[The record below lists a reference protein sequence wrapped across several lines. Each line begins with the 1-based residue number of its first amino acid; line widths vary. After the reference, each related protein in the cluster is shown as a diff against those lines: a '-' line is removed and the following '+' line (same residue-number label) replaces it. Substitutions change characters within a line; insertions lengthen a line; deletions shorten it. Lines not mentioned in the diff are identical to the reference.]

1 MFVLVTLAAERTFE
15 QRILFNMTLRHS
27 AKAFVPTA
35 LLLAHAAFSQSTLK
49 NRPAPV
55 DPNAAPDRSAAYYH
69 DSLAHLYEDL
79 AIANGRPDYAGL
91 AVEEYK
97 AALNADPTSQYLQDG
112 LADLYFKIGRVKDAV
127 TSAQDQVKKNPDDVA
142 AHTLLGKVYLRAL
155 GDTQGPQS
163 GDMLQA
169 AIGEYQTLARL
180 KPKDLE
186 THLLLGQLYG
196 LNRDTAKAEAEFKI
210 AQGLDANSEEAVLSM
225 ARLYSEQ
232 GEAQQAIDA
241 LSAIP
246 DDDRSPRVSFA
257 LGGSYDQLHK
267 TKEAIAAYK
276 AALDEEPDNPDTI
289 RALATDLLA
298 DDQLAAALPL
308 YQQLTAADPTDVES
322 QLKVSEIQRREGHYD
337 DALVTLNKAKAS
349 NANQE
354 NPELSFNEAVLYD
367 SLGKYDEAIAA
378 LKQVLAATA
387 HPDGKYSEPEKNNRA
402 IFLDRLG
409 NVYREQSDTPDAVAA
424 YKQMIGLGGEYAL
437 RGYNGEIDSY
447 RDAHQYKELVATAA
461 EAAKA
466 YPGDRDVQLM
476 YAYELAET
484 GAAEQGL
491 ALAKA
496 QLKGT
501 DAAPAPEDRG
511 TLIQIS
517 NIDLRLHRSA
527 DAQAYLNKAD
537 VLSSKPEDKLYIDLQ
552 RAMIYDHDKQYD
564 QAEAEY
570 RKALAVDP
578 NSAVVLNDL
587 GYMFADRG
595 VNLPEALKMIQKAV
609 ELDPQNGAYLDSL
622 GWVYFK
628 LGQYGPAE
636 DNLHKAIDRTAT
648 DASMHDHLGEVY
660 EKTGRLKLAVAQ
672 WERSMTE
679 YAHSLPADAD
689 PADIAK
695 VKHKL
700 DDARV
705 KLAKLNT
712 STNKKSE

>member
-1 MFVLVTLAAERTFE
+1 
-15 QRILFNMTLRHS
+15 MTLRQS
-27 AKAFVPTA
+27 ARTVVPAA
-35 LLLAHAAFSQSTLK
+35 LLLVAQAAFSQSTLK
-49 NRPAPV
+49 NRPVPP
-55 DPNAAPDRSAAYYH
+55 DPNATPDRSSAYYH
-69 DSLAHLYEDL
+69 DGLAHLYEEL
-79 AIANGRPDYAGL
+79 AISNGRPDYAAL

-97 AALNADPTSQYLQDG
+97 AALNADPNSQYLQDG
-112 LADLYFKIGRVKDAV
+112 LADLYFKIGRVKDAI
-127 TSAQDQVKKNPDDVA
+127 TSAQDQVKKNPDDIS

-155 GDTQGPQS
+155 GDMQGPQS
-163 GDMLQA
+163 NEMLQA

-196 LNRDTAKAEAEFKI
+196 LNRETAKAEAEFKI
-210 AQGLDANSEEAVLSM
+210 AQGLDSNSEEAVLNM

-232 GEAQQAIDA
+232 GETQQAIDA
-241 LSAIP
+241 LTAIP
-246 DDDRSPRVSFA
+246 ADDRSARVSFE
-257 LGGSYDQLHK
+257 LGAAYAQQNQVK
-267 TKEAIAAYK
+267 KAIDAYK

-289 RALATDLLA
+289 RALAAALLA
-298 DDQLAAALPL
+298 DNQLANALPL
-308 YQQLTAADPTDVES
+308 YQQLVAADPTDVES

-349 NANQE
+349 NANQD

-367 SLGKYDEAIAA
+367 SLGKYDQATAA
-378 LKQVLAATA
+378 LKQVLTATER
-387 HPDGKYSEPEKNNRA
+387 PDGKYSDPEKNNRA

-409 NVYREQSDTPDAVAA
+409 IVYREENDTTDAVAA
-424 YKQMIGLGGEYAL
+424 YKQMIGLGGNYSL
-437 RGYNGEIDSY
+437 RGYNGEVDSY
-447 RDAHQYKELVATAA
+447 RDAHQYKDLVATAA

-466 YPGDRDVQLM
+466 YPDNRGVQLM

-484 GAAEQGL
+484 GQPDQGL
-491 ALAKA
+491 ALAKK
-496 QLKGT
+496 QLQGT
-501 DAAPAPEDRG
+501 EAAPAPEDREA
-511 TLIQIS
+511 LIQIS

-537 VLSSKPEDKLYIDLQ
+537 ALSSKPDDKMYIDLL
-552 RAMIYDHDKQYD
+552 RATIYDHDKQYD

-570 RKALAVDP
+570 RKALAIDP
-578 NSAVVLNDL
+578 NNAVVLNDL
-587 GYMFADRG
+587 GYMYADRG

-636 DNLHKAIDRTAT
+636 DNLHKAIDRTST
-648 DASMHDHLGEVY
+648 DASIHDHLGEVY
-660 EKTGRLKLAVAQ
+660 EKTGKLKLAVAQ

-689 PADIAK
+689 PADVAK
-695 VKHKL
+695 VKRKL

-705 KLAKLNT
+705 KLAKLGT
-712 STNKKSE
+712 APGKKS